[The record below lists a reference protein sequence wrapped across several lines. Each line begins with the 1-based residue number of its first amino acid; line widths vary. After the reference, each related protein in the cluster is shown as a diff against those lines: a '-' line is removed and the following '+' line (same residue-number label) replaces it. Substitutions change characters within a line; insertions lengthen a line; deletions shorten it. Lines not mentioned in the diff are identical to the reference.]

1 MAKKDLFASAK
12 AALNENT
19 EQVQEQVRPT
29 LKGMGVEIPTKDKMD
44 RTTIML
50 SADLMKKVKMITVR
64 ENLKLR
70 EVMIAAIE
78 RYVDGYEKVNGNL
91 DL

>member
-29 LKGMGVEIPTKDKMD
+29 LKGMGVNIPTQDKMD

-50 SADLMKKVKMITVR
+50 SSDLMKKVKMITVR

-91 DL
+91 EV